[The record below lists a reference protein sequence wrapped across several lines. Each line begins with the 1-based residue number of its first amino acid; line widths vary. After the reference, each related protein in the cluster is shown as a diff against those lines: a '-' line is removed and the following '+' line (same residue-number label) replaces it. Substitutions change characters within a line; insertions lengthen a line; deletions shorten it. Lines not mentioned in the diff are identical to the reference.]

1 MGKYGKTSKIA
12 YFRALTPL
20 NGVFGANL
28 VSYPQGGVVK
38 NFLRPF
44 WKIKNVVPR
53 RGDGIKT
60 PKMAIF
66 GPF

>member
-44 WKIKNVVPR
+44 
-53 RGDGIKT
+53 
-60 PKMAIF
+60 
-66 GPF
+66 